1 MLQTSKSVTISGQS
15 IIENKGAPAT
25 VVLMSANIN
34 ESGEYS
40 SISRTIQDKELYVA
54 NKATCK
60 EDISKFDDMVDE
72 YVGGIDDEN

>member
-1 MLQTSKSVTISGQS
+1 MLQTTKSIAISGQS
-15 IIENKGAPAT
+15 VVENKGMSTT

-34 ESGEYS
+34 ENGEYS

-54 NKATCK
+54 NKTICK

-72 YVGGIDDEN
+72 YVGGIYDEN